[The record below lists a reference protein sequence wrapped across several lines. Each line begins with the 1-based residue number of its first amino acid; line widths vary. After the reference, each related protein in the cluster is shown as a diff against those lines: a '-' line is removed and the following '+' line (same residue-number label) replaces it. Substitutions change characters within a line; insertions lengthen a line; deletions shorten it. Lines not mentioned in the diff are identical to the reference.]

1 MFVFSRSILRD
12 LVRGLSEDVLTC
24 YEKLLESYK
33 KDKDVIDQ
41 NRALQSIFDFK
52 FLSSVFG
59 DRSKT
64 DVSCFI
70 KTYLKFGA

>member
-1 MFVFSRSILRD
+1 MFLFSRSILRD
-12 LVRGLSEDVLTC
+12 LVRGLAEDVLTC

-33 KDKDVIDQ
+33 KDKNVIDQ
-41 NRALQSIFDFK
+41 NRALQALFDFK

-64 DVSCFI
+64 DVSCFV
-70 KTYLKFGA
+70 